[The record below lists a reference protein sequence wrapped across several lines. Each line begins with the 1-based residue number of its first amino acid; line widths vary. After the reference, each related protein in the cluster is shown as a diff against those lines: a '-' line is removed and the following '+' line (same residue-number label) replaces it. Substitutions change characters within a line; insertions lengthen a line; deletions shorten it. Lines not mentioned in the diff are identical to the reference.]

1 MASNPEDDFLA
12 ANAPAPRPTDPDAE
26 YVYGIPG
33 AEQRGI
39 GAQFLNMFAPYRS
52 EVVTPASSRDIPMDG
67 PPGTV
72 LRLPVPGEYK
82 DAEFGFSYMPI
93 VQGVASLFSDPA
105 GAAQAAASMP
115 DAIYKQ
121 QAYGADAMSR
131 GLDFVYDSE
140 TGEEYRYDPSLVPAL
155 TAAGTI
161 KSIAK
166 EGSDGTVLG
175 IMGGRMAMSGPNKF
189 SSAKS
194 LLTQGKSDQE
204 IFEQTGSYFDEGIFY
219 NPSESFRFE
228 IPTQN
233 STLFGLPEVDDKKI
247 STGDNLLYHDEQNG
261 VFGLKTDVPIVSLVE
276 NGAYIDIPKGSKIPI
291 LSQIL
296 DLPELYK
303 EYPSLAKIP
312 VVRFPGVGGAGY
324 MHDGKLGD
332 YDGPIIAV
340 SYTNNAKK
348 FQSNLL
354 HEVQHAVQYKEQF
367 PKGASPASIFER
379 LQDLYPNAD
388 PDELRGRSEDLY
400 NAVYGEVESRVVQR
414 RFESP
419 EEAMRTPIETRKK
432 EASDTDVGLSEQDVV
447 DIFEQGVADDPEG
460 MGFDPNIMMMAPRP
474 TAPKSTGL
482 LGGDKPQ
489 RFYHGTT
496 KGFKEFDP
504 DAPYT
509 FVSDNP
515 ETAGYFSENV
525 AEGSPNI
532 SPVYLKEANFF
543 DIDDP
548 DHIKQLIDSDF
559 YQKNK
564 DRLNE
569 SAEAFDYLGGGGDF
583 VRAVKEGNFEVIE
596 GTGLVNW
603 IRSKGFGGFTTKEPG
618 LPGADNKNYAVFN
631 VEDIVPG
638 VAKKAEG
645 GVITLADVARNT
657 GRGPRGVGSL
667 APIARNMYKTM
678 VS

>member
-1 MASNPEDDFLA
+1 MASNPEDDFLS
-12 ANAPAPRPTDPDAE
+12 ANAPLPRPADPTAE

-72 LRLPVPGEYK
+72 LRIPVPGEYR

-93 VQGVASLFSDPA
+93 VQGVASLLSDPA

-115 DAIYKQ
+115 EEIYKQ

-219 NPSESFRFE
+219 SPSESFRFE

-233 STLFGLPEVDDKKI
+233 STLFGLSEVDDKKI

-296 DLPELYK
+296 DFPELYK

-474 TAPKSTGL
+474 TAPKSPNTVLDEIYGQDTSISVGPFALPHELDHKVKLEL
-482 LGGDKPQ
+482 LP
-489 RFYHGTT
+489 
-496 KGFKEFDP
+496 
-504 DAPYT
+504 
-509 FVSDNP
+509 
-515 ETAGYFSENV
+515 
-525 AEGSPNI
+525 
-532 SPVYLKEANFF
+532 

-548 DHIKQLIDSDF
+548 EGAINIAGIVSTGERGEGFGTRAMKLITGKADENNLGLTLEVDPVSRGGKPDLSKEDLVTFYEREGFIKVTKNYNSETKTTTYDPIDPET
-559 YQKNK
+559 NK
-564 DRLNE
+564 DRFGNE
-569 SAEAFDYLGGGGDF
+569 
-583 VRAVKEGNFEVIE
+583 
-596 GTGLVNW
+596 W
-603 IRSKGFGGFTTKEPG
+603 IDEMYRPPVDGRMQS
-618 LPGADNKNYAVFN
+618 LPKV
-631 VEDIVPG
+631 V
-638 VAKKAEG
+638 KKAEG
-645 GVITLADVARNT
+645 GVVTLADVARNT
-657 GRGPRGVGSL
+657 GRGPRGVDSL
-667 APIARNMYKTM
+667 APIARNMYRTM

>member
-12 ANAPAPRPTDPDAE
+12 ANVPAPRPTDPDAD

-39 GAQFLNMFAPYRS
+39 GTQFFNMFVPYRS
-52 EVVTPASSRDIPMDG
+52 RVVEPSTTEYIPLEELGMDAIKGEVMRKFTPGQYAEP
-67 PPGTV
+67 
-72 LRLPVPGEYK
+72 
-82 DAEFGFSYMPI
+82 EFGFSYMPI
-93 VQGVASLFSDPA
+93 VQGVASFFSDPVESAKAA
-105 GAAQAAASMP
+105 GQAIMDIP
-115 DAIYKQ
+115 EQ
-121 QAYGADAMSR
+121 QMRGAEAMMQGYDFAYDP
-131 GLDFVYDSE
+131 E
-140 TGEEYRYDPSLVPAL
+140 TGQEYRYDPLLVPTL

-233 STLFGLPEVDDKKI
+233 STLFGLSEVDDKKI

-296 DLPELYK
+296 DFPELYK

-332 YDGPIIAV
+332 YNGPVIAV

-367 PKGASPASIFER
+367 PKGASPVSIFER

-414 RFESP
+414 RFETP
-419 EEAMRTPIETRKK
+419 EEAMRTPIATRKK
-432 EASDTDVGLSEQDVV
+432 EAPDTDVGLSEQDVV
-447 DIFEQGVADDPEG
+447 DMFEQNVADDPEG
-460 MGFDPNIMMMAPRP
+460 MGFDP
-474 TAPKSTGL
+474 
-482 LGGDKPQ
+482 
-489 RFYHGTT
+489 
-496 KGFKEFDP
+496 DP
-504 DAPYT
+504 
-509 FVSDNP
+509 F
-515 ETAGYFSENV
+515 
-525 AEGSPNI
+525 
-532 SPVYLKEANFF
+532 
-543 DIDDP
+543 
-548 DHIKQLIDSDF
+548 
-559 YQKNK
+559 
-564 DRLNE
+564 
-569 SAEAFDYLGGGGDF
+569 
-583 VRAVKEGNFEVIE
+583 
-596 GTGLVNW
+596 
-603 IRSKGFGGFTTKEPG
+603 
-618 LPGADNKNYAVFN
+618 NY
-631 VEDIVPG
+631 
-638 VAKKAEG
+638 AEG
-645 GVITLADVARNT
+645 GVVSLVDVARNMN
-657 GRGPRGVGSL
+657 RGPRGVGSL
-667 APIARNMYKTM
+667 APIARNMYRTM